1 MARSDH
7 LRCSTTVDDGR
18 RWYEDSWRM
27 SNRRRQS
34 DILLVNPLLVDPEA
48 VQNNE
53 QRSLRFAIEQ

>member
-1 MARSDH
+1 
-7 LRCSTTVDDGR
+7 
-18 RWYEDSWRM
+18 M